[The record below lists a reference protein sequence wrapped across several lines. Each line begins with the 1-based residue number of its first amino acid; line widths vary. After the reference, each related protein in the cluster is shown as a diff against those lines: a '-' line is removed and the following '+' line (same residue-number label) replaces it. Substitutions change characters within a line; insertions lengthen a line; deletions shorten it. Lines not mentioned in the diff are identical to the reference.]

1 MKNTPE
7 YLSAKQNFAIY
18 YQQCI
23 LPALQKLEK
32 ERVKHLRIFLIML
45 PLVAVWFVYVLMN
58 NDLTG
63 NGASTDYGAVLG
75 QLGAVIVLL
84 LSWPMLSYYKK
95 SKEGILP
102 LLAGFFGQIDYK
114 YQSGLSKETLS
125 ESRII
130 RSYDKLEIDDS
141 FAGIYEET
149 TVNITE
155 YKLYK
160 LRISASNKGT
170 GVRTRYDKVGGGLL
184 FYAKMN
190 KSFEGQTL
198 VVKDKGFFNR
208 FSCPKKMQRIS
219 LESPEF
225 EKKFEVYGNN
235 QVESRYILTPV
246 MMEYMLELTKTF
258 SNVEFSF
265 FKEHILVNIIT
276 SENMFECS
284 SFFRSLLN
292 QRRIEKS
299 FDELYLLFSIIKT
312 LRLNKQILF

>member
-7 YLSAKQNFAIY
+7 YLSAKQNFALY
-18 YQQCI
+18 YQQRM
-23 LPALQKLEK
+23 LPILQKIEK

-45 PLVAVWFVYVLMN
+45 PLVAIWFVYVLMN
-58 NDLTG
+58 NNLTENEARG
-63 NGASTDYGAVLG
+63 DYNAILG
-75 QLGAVIVLL
+75 PLGVVIVLL

-102 LLAGFFGQIDYK
+102 LLAGFFGQIDYE

-125 ESRII
+125 ESQLIK
-130 RSYDKLEIDDS
+130 SYDKLEIDDS
-141 FAGIYEET
+141 FTGMYENT

-160 LRISASNKGT
+160 LRVSVSDKGAEGRTHYNKI
-170 GVRTRYDKVGGGLL
+170 GGGIL

-190 KSFEGQTL
+190 KSFAGQTL

-208 FSCPKKMQRIS
+208 FSCPKKKKRIS

-246 MMEYMLELTKTF
+246 MMEYMLELTKNF
-258 SNVEFSF
+258 SNIEFSF
-265 FKEHILVNIIT
+265 FKEHVLINITT

-299 FDELYLLFSIIKT
+299 FDELYLLFAIIKT